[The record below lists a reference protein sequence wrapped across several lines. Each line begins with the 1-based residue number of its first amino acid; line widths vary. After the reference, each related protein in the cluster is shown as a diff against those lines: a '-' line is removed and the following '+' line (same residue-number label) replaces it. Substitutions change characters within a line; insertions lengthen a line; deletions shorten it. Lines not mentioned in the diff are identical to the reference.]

1 MAAAHENPM
10 RSRAPPPFSSDEGLF
25 ALRDPLSGKNNE
37 KSEQHS
43 WLTLPAVY
51 HPDQERG
58 FVEIDPQNKPEFVE
72 WMQFDLDVSRL
83 NKVEKHLWLVGP
95 DSPAKP
101 LHGQIAAGRNIVVTE
116 KVHMHL
122 VWHSSTVWIK
132 PLPEYLLCN
141 DIWTNHI
148 CSKAQLYG
156 SALGF
161 FWSYIWLIRHKSD
174 FRIAHGMSL
183 LPSEMSW
190 EQWTALCRAV
200 TRHVEHDRVN
210 VRYLHGEMRLEIL
223 NWIYRLCPE
232 TREPTT
238 FFRGYLYGYH
248 SKSTFLRENTT
259 WLLSALVYVT
269 IVLEAM
275 QVGLA
280 TTVLSADKGFQ
291 RASFGFTVFAILAPL
306 LVVMMV
312 ILLNIVFFVF
322 NLAYT
327 LGRRKRKNTSQCNAL
342 EVPCRGGTTSA

>member
-1 MAAAHENPM
+1 MAAAHKDPT
-10 RSRAPPPFSSDEGLF
+10 RSRAPPPFSSDEELF
-25 ALRDPLSGKNNE
+25 ALRDPPSNINN
-37 KSEQHS
+37 KKPKQHS

-51 HPDQERG
+51 HPDKERG
-58 FVEIDPQNKPEFVE
+58 FVEIDPQNKPEFAD

-83 NKVEKHLWLVGP
+83 NKVEKYLWLVGP

-101 LHGQIAAGRNIVVTE
+101 LHGQIAAGRSIVVTE
-116 KVHMHL
+116 RAHMHL

-132 PLPEYLLCN
+132 PLPEYLLCGE
-141 DIWTNHI
+141 IWTSHI
-148 CSKAQLYG
+148 CNKAELYG

-161 FWSYIWLIRHKSD
+161 FWSYIWLVRNKSD
-174 FRIAHGMSL
+174 FQIAHGISL

-190 EQWTALCRAV
+190 EQWTTLCRAV
-200 TRHVEHDRVN
+200 MKNIEHDRIN

-232 TREPTT
+232 TREPAT

-259 WLLSALVYVT
+259 WLVSALVYIA

-280 TTVLSADKGFQ
+280 TTVLGAEREFQ
-291 RASFGFTVFAILAPL
+291 RISFGFTMFAILAPQAIFL
-306 LVVMMV
+306 MVVLMNLV
-312 ILLNIVFFVF
+312 IFIF
-322 NLAYT
+322 NMAYT
-327 LGRRKRKNTSQCNAL
+327 LGRRKRDNKNQRNTSELQ
-342 EVPCRGGTTSA
+342 